1 MCPAS
6 TRPKN
11 KCGSA
16 CAESVH
22 DPISRYK
29 KCGRA
34 CSQWVHDPSPA
45 MRSEI
50 ARAAVRLPKQAVSPP
65 RHTLLPPGCTR
76 TAVLSFRAPGFG
88 PDTWWILPQ
97 CPPATLNINVGD
109 PDLPAYLWQ
118 VRECVRVCVRVCV
131 RACVRRACSQY
142 TIQISCYKKCAIS
155 QSVHDQ
161 SIQSQKNLPRSRGGR
176 GALPRDVHPVDGCHT
191 TRQPQECVGLHTPLQ
206 LF

>member
-34 CSQWVHDPSPA
+34 CSQWVHDPTPA

-50 ARAAVRLPKQAVSPP
+50 ARAAMRLPKQAVSPP

-76 TAVLSFRAPGFG
+76 TAVLSFRAPGLG

-131 RACVRRACSQY
+131 RACGVRAVSTRSKSPVIRSVQSANQY
-142 TIQISCYKKCAIS
+142 TINRYNRRRTY
-155 QSVHDQ
+155 HDRAAAGA
-161 SIQSQKNLPRSRGGR
+161 RSHGMCTPSMD
-176 GALPRDVHPVDGCHT
+176 AT
-191 TRQPQECVGLHTPLQ
+191 QPGSPKSA
-206 LF
+206 